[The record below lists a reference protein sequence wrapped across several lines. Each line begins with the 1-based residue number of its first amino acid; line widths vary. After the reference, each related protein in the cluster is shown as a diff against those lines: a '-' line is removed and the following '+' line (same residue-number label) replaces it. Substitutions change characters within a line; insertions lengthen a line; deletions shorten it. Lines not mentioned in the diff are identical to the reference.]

1 MARWQSAGLPFLRRA
16 AVGHTRH
23 RRPSVLL
30 VREWE
35 QQLSGG
41 GCCGRLEGD
50 VLRQGREHLFADRR
64 RIMEGMGPVYRGIR
78 GRFGDSVSVMVV
90 DPRNSIVLL
99 PGLLRDF
106 VRYRVGWRDALHTL
120 RGLSTIAVI
129 VNGRL
134 FARGAWP
141 ETESLLAQLE
151 RLMGGDE
158 ARHATR

>member
-1 MARWQSAGLPFLRRA
+1 MARQSAELPSLRRA
-16 AVGHTRH
+16 AVDRTLP

-35 QQLSGG
+35 QQLSGS

-50 VLRQGREHLFADRR
+50 VLSQGGEHLFAERR
-64 RIMEGMGPVYRGIR
+64 RIMERMGPVYRAIR
-78 GRFGDSVSVMVV
+78 ERFGDTVSVMVV
-90 DPRNSIVLL
+90 DPRNQIVLL
-99 PGLLRDF
+99 PRLLRDF